1 MDDGGFVSIMA
12 RTDDV
17 INVAGHRISTKSLEE
32 VKYFIAFILG
42 SAWFKWNNILAIATD
57 LSVYLQDLVRSLSI
71 NASSETYRRIRNNF
85 LLCFQGMIRLDFVID
100 AACVGL
106 EDPIKGHLPVG
117 FIVIDKSTRMS
128 LLRNWIGDVY
138 SFQFNC
144 YERLW
149 ITQCL
154 ESDTELKKIAC

>member
-32 VKYFIAFILG
+32 VKYFIALIPM

-71 NASSETYRRIRNNF
+71 NASSETYRRNRNNF
-85 LLCFQGMIRLDFVID
+85 LLCSQGMIRLDFVID

-149 ITQCL
+149 ITQFNAL
-154 ESDTELKKIAC
+154 NLIPN

>member
-32 VKYFIAFILG
+32 VKYFIALIL
-42 SAWFKWNNILAIATD
+42 SYLAIATD
-57 LSVYLQDLVRSLSI
+57 LSVYLQDLIRSLSI
-71 NASSETYRRIRNNF
+71 NASSETYRRNCNNF
-85 LLCFQGMIRLDFVID
+85 LLCSQGMIRLDFVID

-128 LLRNWIGDVY
+128 LLRN
-138 SFQFNC
+138 
-144 YERLW
+144 
-149 ITQCL
+149 
-154 ESDTELKKIAC
+154 